1 MLCRFHWLSLAV
13 THCYLLPLVVT
24 RCITLCH
31 LFHHSLSFV
40 VTRCTTHCQSLP
52 FVVTR
57 CHSLS
62 FDVPLV
68 CLFKND
74 LKSTDQMHMK
84 KTNIAETTQCMNIS
98 TFIHE
103 KLTHFFYISVTFI
116 SKYRLRFIN
125 ISAEIKHIFRL
136 ANKKIHL
143 NLP

>member
-1 MLCRFHWLSLAV
+1 MAIIHSLKCTVPLSLIV
-13 THCYLLPLVVT
+13 TRCHSLLFVVT
-24 RCITLCH
+24 RCHSLYYSLSLFVH
-31 LFHHSLSFV
+31 LLHHSLSFV
-40 VTRCTTHCQSLP
+40 VTRCTTHCHLLP
-52 FVVTR
+52 FVFTRCTTR

-103 KLTHFFYISVTFI
+103 KLTHFFT
-116 SKYRLRFIN
+116 
-125 ISAEIKHIFRL
+125 
-136 ANKKIHL
+136 
-143 NLP
+143 